1 MDKRYQVFFSSTYED
16 LKEERQQ
23 VMQALLELDCIP
35 SGMELFP
42 AADDDQWN
50 LIKQVID
57 DCDYYI
63 VIIGGR
69 YGSVGKGGKSYT
81 QMEYEYAV
89 SKGKPALA
97 FLHKNPGTI
106 AADKSEDSAEG
117 RGKLKAFRELAE
129 KKMCKYWSSPEE
141 LGSVVSRS
149 VVKLMKAKPAVG
161 WVRADLV
168 PDETASKEILKL
180 KRQLE
185 DLQRELESIR
195 SAAPSGT
202 GDLAQGDEPLNLTFR
217 SNFREVDGG
226 VSRVRQKE
234 HQVATTWNEVFS
246 IISPLMIDKAS
257 EQQLSAALRDHFNKR
272 DELAEPGALPYGLAI
287 SSNDFQKLKLQF
299 RALGL
304 ITKDTSQKSLKDTS
318 TYWTLTPYGD
328 SLMTKSNAA
337 RSNRAVSQR
346 ADLTAVS
353 VDEADNA

>member
-1 MDKRYQVFFSSTYED
+1 
-16 LKEERQQ
+16 
-23 VMQALLELDCIP
+23 MQALLELDCIP

-57 DCDYYI
+57 DCDYYV

-89 SKGKPALA
+89 SKGKPVLA
-97 FLHKNPGTI
+97 FLHKSPGTI
-106 AADKSEDSAEG
+106 AADKSEESSEG
-117 RGKLKAFRELAE
+117 RSKLKAFRELAE

-149 VVKLMKAKPAVG
+149 VVKLMKSKPAVG

-180 KRQLE
+180 KKQLE
-185 DLQRELESIR
+185 DLQHELESTR
-195 SAAPSGT
+195 NAAPPGT
-202 GDLAQGDEPLNLTFR
+202 SDLAQGDDPLELTFR
-217 SNFREVDGG
+217 STFREVEGG
-226 VSRVRQKE
+226 VSRARQKE
-234 HQVATTWNEVFS
+234 HQVATTWSEVFS
-246 IISPLMIDKAS
+246 VISPPMIDKAS
-257 EQQLSAALRDHFNKR
+257 EQQLSGALREHFNKR
-272 DELAEPGALPYGLAI
+272 DRLVDPQALPYGLAL
-287 SSNDFQKLKLQF
+287 SNTDLQKLKLQF

-328 SLMTKSNAA
+328 SLMTKSNAV
-337 RSNRAVSQR
+337 RSSRA
-346 ADLTAVS
+346 TG
-353 VDEADNA
+353 EALPSAIGKGGTNEGSE